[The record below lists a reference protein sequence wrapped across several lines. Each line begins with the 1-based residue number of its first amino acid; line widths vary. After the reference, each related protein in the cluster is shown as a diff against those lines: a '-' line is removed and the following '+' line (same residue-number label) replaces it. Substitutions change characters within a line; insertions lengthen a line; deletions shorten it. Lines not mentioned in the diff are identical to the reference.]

1 MVKRQCEVMLR
12 LTQAELNA
20 LTEKARKAHM
30 SREEFCRRVLRG
42 EIVKEFP
49 PPPFHLMWMEIR
61 RVGNLLYQCEKL
73 TRGSS
78 IAAEI
83 KAVAD
88 EAQRSGRL
96 FVAAYTNHENKK
108 RKRRNV
114 NE

>member
-1 MVKRQCEVMLR
+1 MVKRQHEVMLR
-12 LTQAELNA
+12 LTENELDA

-30 SREEFCRRVLRG
+30 SREEFCRRVLDG
-42 EIVKEFP
+42 ESIKEFP
-49 PPPFHLMWMEIR
+49 PPPFHHMWAEIR
-61 RVGNLLYQCEKL
+61 RVGNLLYQLEKL

-78 IAAEI
+78 ISAEI
-83 KAVAD
+83 KTVAD

>member
-12 LTQAELNA
+12 LTQAELDA
-20 LTEKARKAHM
+20 LTEKTRKAHM
-30 SREEFCRRVLRG
+30 SREEFCRRVLDG
-42 EIVKEFP
+42 ESIKEFP
-49 PPPFHLMWMEIR
+49 PPPFHHMWAEIR
-61 RVGNLLYQCEKL
+61 RVGNLLYQLEKL

-83 KAVAD
+83 KTVAD

>member
-12 LTQAELNA
+12 LTQSELDA
-20 LTEKARKAHM
+20 LTEKAKKANL
-30 SREEFCRRVLRG
+30 SREKFCRRVLRG
-42 EIVKEFP
+42 ENVKEFP

-61 RVGNLLYQCEKL
+61 RVGNLLYQLEKL
-73 TRGSS
+73 ARGSS

-83 KAVAD
+83 KTVAD
-88 EAQRSGRL
+88 EAQRSGSL
-96 FVAAYTNHENKK
+96 FVAAYTNHNNKT